1 MSPAADG
8 TRITQGFEFARI
20 AELEAQPPF
29 G

>member
-8 TRITQGFEFARI
+8 TRITQTCEFARL
-20 AELEAQPPF
+20 AEREAQPPL